1 MTEIRSPTLK
11 GTLDLMGL
19 KTLEQFGAEARIRH
33 RASHRAGWPEP
44 DMYPVFLRGRSR
56 GVQRIAIGRTGE
68 PVAPLNR
75 MGVTMNR
82 NSLAPSATSSSNC
95 MFSRLKMPF
104 FIMSS

>member
-11 GTLDLMGL
+11 GTPDLMVL
-19 KTLEQFGAEARIRH
+19 KTLEQLGRCTDTASRVAASRSAGTRH
-33 RASHRAGWPEP
+33 VPS
-44 DMYPVFLRGRSR
+44 FLRGRSR